1 MLLSMVGSEL
11 KDSRAPW
18 HYFSATSPVQG
29 TRMWDFCPGDKQAK
43 ASASRQIFQGSRAKN
58 IRLFREP

>member
-1 MLLSMVGSEL
+1 MVGSEL

-43 ASASRQIFQGSRAKN
+43 ASASRQIFQAPEQRIYGFSESRKT
-58 IRLFREP
+58 